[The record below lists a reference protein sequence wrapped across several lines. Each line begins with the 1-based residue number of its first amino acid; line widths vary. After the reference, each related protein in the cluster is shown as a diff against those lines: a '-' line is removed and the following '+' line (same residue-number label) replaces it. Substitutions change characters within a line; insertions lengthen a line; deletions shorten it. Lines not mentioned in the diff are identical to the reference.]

1 MPFHPTLILVPF
13 LVLLSL
19 YAAQKSYIA
28 ITNLQQNEERTKKA
42 AKHFDKAAHDLYKTR
57 VTQASGA
64 AAVRI
69 PTSLQHLHT
78 IPFLRFGTMR
88 LSKMNAPRLSLR
100 IDHSAQIARFY
111 DILSAYKPIKSSCL
125 PRGEQP

>member
-1 MPFHPTLILVPF
+1 MALHPTTILTPF

-28 ITNLQQNEERTKKA
+28 IINLQQNEERTEKA
-42 AKHFDKAAHDLYKTR
+42 AKHLDRAAHDLYKTR

-69 PTSLQHLHT
+69 HLSHQCSH
-78 IPFLRFGTMR
+78 IALFSKVLAWIMDPPFILPRPVYSPPITRLLFYRFGQQ
-88 LSKMNAPRLSLR
+88 AV
-100 IDHSAQIARFY
+100 
-111 DILSAYKPIKSSCL
+111 
-125 PRGEQP
+125 